1 MEKLVF
7 TTVTDRGESREIEF
21 LLHEETSSPK
31 NISILVTEILK
42 TISTQVKKC
51 DNLKDGDIL
60 QALAMV
66 SAIRSGMLGVDPQLA
81 DRLIYSLFRKNF
93 KAVLNAKKGYAS
105 RA

>member
-21 LLHEETSSPK
+21 SLHEETSSSH
-31 NISILVTEILK
+31 NISVLVTEILK
-42 TISTQVKKC
+42 SISSQVKLC

-60 QALAMV
+60 QALTMV
-66 SAIRSGMLGVDPQLA
+66 CAIRSGMLGVDPQLA
-81 DRLIYSLFRKNF
+81 DRLMYSLFRKNF
-93 KAVLNAKKGYAS
+93 TAVLNAKKGYAS